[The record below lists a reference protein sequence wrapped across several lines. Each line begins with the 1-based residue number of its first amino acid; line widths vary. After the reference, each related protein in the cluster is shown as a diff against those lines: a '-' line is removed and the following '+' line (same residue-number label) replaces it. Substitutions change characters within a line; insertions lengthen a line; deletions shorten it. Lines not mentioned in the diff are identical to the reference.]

1 MVKTSHLQATQTFS
15 VKKLLKNTAM
25 LKAKQNLK
33 SNFNQRLIFSKRP
46 ITGYLSN
53 YSLLQYTVIK
63 KLEDFFMSQ
72 PIVPLTVPKSRRFEK
87 KSRNEILMKIRLE
100 KVELTFFHS
109 INQEVLET
117 ILDKVL
123 FYDNPAQ

>member
-1 MVKTSHLQATQTFS
+1 VEGNNSIRQFIKKSDCRRSSSPTSVGSLTGLNSF
-15 VKKLLKNTAM
+15 KG
-25 LKAKQNLK
+25 
-33 SNFNQRLIFSKRP
+33 KRP

-53 YSLLQYTVIK
+53 HSLLQYTVIK

-72 PIVPLTVPKSRRFEK
+72 PIVPLTLPKSRRFEK

>member
-1 MVKTSHLQATQTFS
+1 MSLKQYQKQLE
-15 VKKLLKNTAM
+15 KL
-25 LKAKQNLK
+25 
-33 SNFNQRLIFSKRP
+33 RKRP
-46 ITGYLSN
+46 IIGYLSN

>member
-1 MVKTSHLQATQTFS
+1 MAT
-15 VKKLLKNTAM
+15 LLMKGLLFFRIRSYLGKIN
-25 LKAKQNLK
+25 
-33 SNFNQRLIFSKRP
+33 RKRP

-87 KSRNEILMKIRLE
+87 KSRNDILMKIRLGKTE
-100 KVELTFFHS
+100 VTFFQS
-109 INQEVLET
+109 INHEVMET

-123 FYDNPAQ
+123 HYDHSTQ